1 MTTSWKFSVGLA
13 LSLFIATLA
22 VMSFLTPAPQTIA
35 GKINGPTLKAAAA
48 IRTATR

>member
-1 MTTSWKFSVGLA
+1 MTTSWKFSVGLS

-22 VMSFLTPAPQTIA
+22 VMSFLTPQTIA
-35 GKINGPTLKAAAA
+35 GKINGSTLKAAAA